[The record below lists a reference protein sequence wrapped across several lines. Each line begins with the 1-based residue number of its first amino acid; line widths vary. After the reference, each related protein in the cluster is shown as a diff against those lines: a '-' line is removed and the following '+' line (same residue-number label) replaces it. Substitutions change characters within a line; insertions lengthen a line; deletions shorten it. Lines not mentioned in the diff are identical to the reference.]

1 MRQHG
6 KLDIEVFN
14 VAWQKIYKVWSLH
27 MLKAE
32 KCKKLIS
39 NLSPYARI
47 C

>member
-1 MRQHG
+1 MRQHR
-6 KLDIEVFN
+6 KLDTEVLN
-14 VAWQKIYKVWSLH
+14 AAWQKIYKVWSLH
-27 MLKAE
+27 ILKAE